1 MNTVTVSSKYQVVI
15 PERIRREMGIKPGQK
30 FEVMEYEGC
39 LEFVPVRKLTS
50 LRGSLKG
57 LATAGTFREKRDR
70 L

>member
-1 MNTVTVSSKYQVVI
+1 MNTVTVSTKYQVVI
-15 PERIRREMGIKPGQK
+15 PEKIRQAMGIKPGQK

-39 LEFVPVRKLTS
+39 LEFVPVKSLKS

-57 LATAGTFREKRDR
+57 LDAKGIREKEDR